1 MTKQAPDKKTIWKE
15 LGEIADPEIPVLTL
29 VEMKVI
35 RSVRVQNNQV
45 TVVISPT
52 YVGCP
57 AVEAM
62 KDEIRNRLSALGC
75 AQINIE
81 MTFTPPWSTEM
92 LDETTRE
99 KLQGFGIAPPAKDK
113 GDLAA
118 TLADPVPCPF
128 CQSQKTHLESSFGPT
143 LCRQIYYCDN
153 CRQSFE
159 RFKPL

>member
-1 MTKQAPDKKTIWKE
+1 MVKQTPDEKTIWKE
-15 LGEIADPEIPVLTL
+15 LEEIADPEIPVLTL

-35 RSVRVQNNQV
+35 RSVRVQDDQV

-57 AVEAM
+57 AVDAM
-62 KDEIRNRLSALGC
+62 KEEIRNRLNALGC
-75 AQINIE
+75 AQIHIE
-81 MTFTPPWSTEM
+81 TTFTPPWSTEM

-99 KLQGFGIAPPAKDK
+99 KLRSFGIAPPARNK

-118 TLADPVPCPF
+118 TLAMPVPCPF
-128 CQSQKTHLESSFGPT
+128 CHSEETHLESSFGPT
-143 LCRQIYYCDN
+143 LCRQIYYCDS
-153 CRQSFE
+153 CRQSFD

>member
-1 MTKQAPDKKTIWKE
+1 MAQQTLDEKLIWKE
-15 LGEIADPEIPVLTL
+15 LEKIADPEIPVLTL

-35 RSVRVQNNQV
+35 RSVRVQDNQV

-57 AVEAM
+57 AMDAM
-62 KDEIRNRLSALGC
+62 KDEIRSRLRDLGC
-75 AQINIE
+75 EQINLE
-81 MTFTPPWSTEM
+81 TTFAPPWSTEM

-99 KLQGFGIAPPAKDK
+99 KLRSFGIAPPAKHK

-118 TLADPVPCPF
+118 TLAAPVPCPF
-128 CQSQKTHLESSFGPT
+128 CHSEKTHMESSFGPT
-143 LCRQIYYCDN
+143 LCRQIYYCDT
-153 CRQSFE
+153 CRQSFD